1 MSKTRYVLSGGLAF
15 TEEKDMR
22 KLSQWAE
29 KGWLLESFAFLGYT
43 LRKAEPQ
50 SLQYSMDIQDLNK
63 ADREDYYDMFRAG
76 GWEPVCS
83 SGDTIHIFKAKPGT
97 KPIHSD
103 NDTLYEKYRG
113 GAKPLKS
120 MYIVLALV
128 AVASW
133 IIQYTSKVLAW
144 SAVIS
149 NIFIAI
155 CAMSAVLIVPVLMTY
170 GAFLWRSRR
179 IRQNR

>member
-43 LRKAEPQ
+43 LRKGEPQ
-50 SLQYSMDIQDLNK
+50 ALQYAMDIQDLNK
-63 ADREDYYDMFRAG
+63 ADREDYYDIFRAG

-83 SGDTIHIFKAKPGT
+83 SGNTIHIFKAKLGT
-97 KPIHSD
+97 QPIHSD

-113 GAKPLKS
+113 GTKPLKS
-120 MYIVLALV
+120 IFIVLALV
-128 AVASW
+128 AITSW
-133 IIQYTSKVLAW
+133 IIQYSSKMLAW
-144 SAVIS
+144 SGVIS
-149 NIFIAI
+149 NVFMAI
-155 CAMSAVLIVPVLMTY
+155 GTISVILLVPVLMTY

-179 IRQNR
+179 IR